1 MIDSCLCKH
10 FCYRQVNENENYTI
24 DKTKINWNIPLRL
37 LFLRETTLHIALFP
51 CVVNLSGAHK
61 TCSKLIDRLLTPFPL
76 MRSRKDFD
84 LRKMVV
90 ETEDPRIIVVE
101 LNHTESLVV
110 KIENNF
116 YSNLALGVIQLET
129 IPLFFVT
136 CYKQHITN
144 IQIKSD

>member
-1 MIDSCLCKH
+1 
-10 FCYRQVNENENYTI
+10 
-24 DKTKINWNIPLRL
+24 
-37 LFLRETTLHIALFP
+37 
-51 CVVNLSGAHK
+51 
-61 TCSKLIDRLLTPFPL
+61 